1 MTEYY
6 SYGKM
11 VEEWGYKKLL
21 MKDIGSYEGDWLVLV
36 QDGGMFGFVS
46 FGYGSCSGCDELESI
61 SYAADKEKAA
71 KEYREFREGLRT
83 KIIWKSKQNMID
95 WLKDRDVQETKFYW
109 YESEAVEVLG
119 EMVQVLEAL

>member
-6 SYGKM
+6 SYEEL
-11 VEEWGYKKLL
+11 VSEWGYKKLL
-21 MKDIGSYEGDWLVLV
+21 MKDIGSYEGDWLVLLR
-36 QDGGMFGFVS
+36 DGGMFGFVS
-46 FGYGSCSGCDELESI
+46 FGYGSCPGCDELESI

-119 EMVQVLEAL
+119 EMVQILEAL